1 MIDRPGVE
9 NRFGCPEDVFHL
21 EQFAIAQH
29 DGERVEAHVGAQDV
43 ETVISRILG
52 DPPVVDLEVLVVGG
66 LEVTP
71 IGAVADER
79 LVAAAQALAQAWPRW
94 PSVSP
99 PRPSKYN
106 VVVSMNTTESSL
118 NKSRRRANSSS
129 SIRSL
134 TQRGASVRA
143 A

>member
-79 LVAAAQALAQAWPRW
+79 LVAAAQALAQAAQH
-94 PSVSP
+94 
-99 PRPSKYN
+99 
-106 VVVSMNTTESSL
+106 SL
-118 NKSRRRANSSS
+118 AYLGIALGFS
-129 SIRSL
+129 
-134 TQRGASVRA
+134 A
-143 A
+143 AGCKRL